1 MFVRKRAG
9 VINLRAAAAVLVMS
23 VGLFSQT
30 SVFAQDKTTVQDKTI
45 GAIFKGAAKAYIAAA
60 DINKFKKDNIDELNA
75 MDAERFEK
83 RYARIF
89 TVITEWPPA
98 LKSKYQVTEHMTKA
112 QAIKNIESLDKE
124 KIGVLIDATP
134 DAVIAK
140 RFKKYLDAEQP
151 ETQKS
156 SLPEQVNKF
165 WNKILDKFGRPA
177 PNRKAG

>member
-1 MFVRKRAG
+1 VASGVQEQVSGYRAYDQG
-9 VINLRAAAAVLVMS
+9 PGDL
-23 VGLFSQT
+23 
-30 SVFAQDKTTVQDKTI
+30 
-45 GAIFKGAAKAYIAAA
+45 
-60 DINKFKKDNIDELNA
+60 
-75 MDAERFEK
+75 
-83 RYARIF
+83 
-89 TVITEWPPA
+89 
-98 LKSKYQVTEHMTKA
+98 
-112 QAIKNIESLDKE
+112 KNIESLDKE